1 METETE
7 TEQSSFASIPE
18 KTRPQEILDI
28 SWATIVKIIIALGG
42 LYLIFLVRDI
52 LIWFIFALII
62 SILFNPAIN
71 FFRRLKVP
79 RVLACILVYL
89 SIFVLLGLFIY
100 LISPILFSELQKFT
114 IKLPDYFNELAP
126 YLSGL
131 GIEAFRDFNTFSETI
146 GGILFDASTN
156 VFTAVGTFFGG
167 LMSAVAI
174 FAIAFFLSLEEKGVA
189 AAIKLASPYRYKEY
203 IGKVWRNSQK
213 KVASWFGVRILCCI
227 FIGLSAGITIF
238 VLNIPY
244 AAFFGL
250 LAGISNIV
258 LTIGPF
264 LSGLVITLFVLA
276 IGGFS
281 KALIFLLAFFIAQ
294 EIESYVIMPVLTKK
308 FLRLSPSLVLISLL
322 IGAKLWGLLGAILA
336 IPLVGMFYEFARGFL
351 QRRQELEKDALS
363 KNA

>member
-1 METETE
+1 MDKE
-7 TEQSSFASIPE
+7 TEQPSFYSLPE
-18 KTRPQEILDI
+18 ETRSQDILDI
-28 SWATIVKIIIALGG
+28 SWATIVKIIVALGG
-42 LYLIFLVRDI
+42 LYLVFLVRDI

-62 SILFNPAIN
+62 SILFNPAVN
-71 FFRRLKVP
+71 FFRKLKIP

-100 LISPILFSELQKFT
+100 LISPILFSELQKFS
-114 IKLPDYFNELAP
+114 IQLPDYFDRLAP

-146 GGILFDASTN
+146 GGMLNNASSN
-156 VFTAVGTFFGG
+156 IFVAMGTFFGG

-189 AAIKLASPYRYKEY
+189 SAIKLAAPYRYKEY
-203 IGKVWRNSQK
+203 IGKVWQNSQK

-227 FIGLSAGITIF
+227 FIGLSAGVTIF

-244 AAFFGL
+244 AVFFGL

-264 LSGLVITLFVLA
+264 LSGLIITLFVLT

-281 KALIFLLAFFIAQ
+281 KALIFLFAFLIAQ

-308 FLRLSPSLVLISLL
+308 FLRLSPSLVLVSLL
-322 IGAKLWGLLGAILA
+322 IGAKLWGMLGAILA
-336 IPLVGMFYEFARGFL
+336 IPLVGMFYEFIRGFL
-351 QRRQELEKDALS
+351 YRKQELEKNALS
-363 KNA
+363 KDV

>member
-7 TEQSSFASIPE
+7 EQSFPSIPE
-18 KTRPQEILDI
+18 KIRPQEILDI

-71 FFRRLKVP
+71 FFRKLKVP
-79 RVLACILVYL
+79 RILACILVYL
-89 SIFVLLGLFIY
+89 SIFVFLSLFIY
-100 LISPILFSELQKFT
+100 LISPILFLELQKFT
-114 IKLPDYFNELAP
+114 IKLPDYFNQLAP

-146 GGILFDASTN
+146 GGILFDASSN
-156 VFTAVGTFFGG
+156 IFVAIGTFFGG

-174 FAIAFFLSLEEKGVA
+174 FAIAFFLSLEEKGVSE
-189 AAIKLASPYRYKEY
+189 AIKLASPYRYKEY
-203 IGKVWRNSQK
+203 ISNVWRNSQK
-213 KVASWFGVRILCCI
+213 KVSSWFAVRIFCCI
-227 FIGLSAGITIF
+227 FIGLSAGITVF

-244 AAFFGL
+244 AASFGL
-250 LAGISNIV
+250 LAGVSNIV
-258 LTIGPF
+258 VSIGPF

-276 IGGFS
+276 IGGLP
-281 KALIFLLAFFIAQ
+281 KALIFLLAFLIAQ
-294 EIESYVIMPVLTKK
+294 QIESYVIMPVLTKK

-322 IGAKLWGLLGAILA
+322 MGAKLWGLMGAILA
-336 IPLVGMFYEFARGFL
+336 IPLVGMFYEFISGFL
-351 QRRQELEKDALS
+351 QRKQELEKNALS
-363 KNA
+363 KDA